1 MQMDFKTF
9 QDIIDFAME
18 KEKEAEQFY
27 LEASE
32 MESLSGH
39 KELFKEFALEERKHQ
54 GMLKN
59 IEKTDLSGYKWK
71 WIPDI
76 KRSNYQVDI
85 AYEKGMAY
93 RDILVLASKREEKA
107 LALYNELQDR
117 AESDQVKKVF
127 KALCQE
133 EAKHKLRFETLL
145 DDYMAKMGD

>member
-1 MQMDFKTF
+1 MNFKTF
-9 QDIIDFAME
+9 KDVIDFAVD

-54 GMLKN
+54 GMLQN

-85 AYEKGMAY
+85 AYEKGMSY

-107 LALYNELQDR
+107 LALYNDLQDR
-117 AESDQVKKVF
+117 AESAQVKKVF

-133 EAKHKLRFETLL
+133 EAKHKLKFETLL
-145 DDYMAKMGD
+145 DDYMAQMGD